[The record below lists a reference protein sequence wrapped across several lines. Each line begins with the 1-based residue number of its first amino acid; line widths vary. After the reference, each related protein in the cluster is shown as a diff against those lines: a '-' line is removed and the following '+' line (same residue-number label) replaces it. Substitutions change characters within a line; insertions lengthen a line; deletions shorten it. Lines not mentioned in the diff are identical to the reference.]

1 MFFALN
7 LLRANNNMARIRIVI
22 WLMMLILT
30 GCNLSQ
36 GADTTPE
43 LAPTPSP
50 TVATALSC
58 DDLVTTALNKA
69 NQVCSTLGRNQVCY
83 GNNLIDAEL
92 QPNATTTFTK
102 DGDIVSV
109 NLIRKLTTAP
119 LDTSKQVW
127 GIAIMKIQANLPDTL
142 PGQNVTFLLFGNA
155 VLDNITPQM
164 QAVVLKTGVG
174 GTTSCSNAPKSA
186 LLLQSPEGSQATMKI
201 NGASI
206 SLGSTA
212 YITAEQNSELTIAT
226 IEGSAVVSS
235 ANTTRVVQPGAQ
247 VHLALG
253 GSDGLQVSGPPSQP
267 EPFDLQAVGQA
278 PLPLLERQV
287 QVPPPIAPVVP
298 TNTSVSVPVVPTA
311 CVARA
316 DWNFSY
322 TIQTG
327 DTLFKVA
334 QSFGLSVTD
343 LQQGNC
349 IVDANQIQVG
359 QVIRVPRQLATAI
372 PQPTAQPTNTIAP
385 TAINPN
391 LRADSTQLK
400 QGECTT
406 IHWDVTNVS
415 QVYFQGQPVNTN
427 SQQVCPRVDT
437 TYTLLLTYQDGK
449 QVPYSVRV
457 LVALPQAAPEST
469 AAQ

>member
-1 MFFALN
+1 
-7 LLRANNNMARIRIVI
+7 MARIRIVI
-22 WLMMLILT
+22 FVMLLILT
-30 GCNLSQ
+30 GCNLNSSEE
-36 GADTTPE
+36 ATSV
-43 LAPTPSP
+43 PSP
-50 TVATALSC
+50 TPAPTLAALSC

-69 NQVCSTLGRNQVCY
+69 NQVCSKLGRNQACY

-92 QPNATTTFTK
+92 QPNATGTFSK
-102 DGDIVSV
+102 AGDIVSV
-109 NLIRKLTTAP
+109 DFIRKLTTAP

-127 GIAIMKIQANLPDTL
+127 GIAIMKIQANLAESL

-155 VLDNITPQM
+155 ELENITPQM

-174 GTTSCSNAPKSA
+174 GAPTCTNAPKSA
-186 LLLQSPEGSQATMKI
+186 LVLQSPEGSQATMTI

-212 YITAEQNSELTIAT
+212 YLTAEANSELTVAT
-226 IEGSAVVSS
+226 IEGSAVVSA
-235 ANTTRVVQPGAQ
+235 ANITRVVQPGAQ
-247 VHLALG
+247 VHLPLG

-267 EPFDLQAVGQA
+267 EPFDAQIVSQA

-287 QVPPPIAPVVP
+287 QVPPPIAPVANP
-298 TNTSVSVPVVPTA
+298 TNTRIPVAAPTSCA
-311 CVARA
+311 PRA

-322 TIQTG
+322 SIQTG

-334 QSFGLSVTD
+334 QSFGLTVAE
-343 LQQGNC
+343 LQQANC
-349 IVDANQIQVG
+349 IADANQIQVG
-359 QVIRVPRQLATAI
+359 QVIRVPRQLATVV
-372 PQPTAQPTNTIAP
+372 PQATVTVQPTNTVPP

-391 LRADSTQLK
+391 LRADSTQVN

-406 IHWDVTNVS
+406 IRWDVTNVS
-415 QVYFQGQPVNTN
+415 QVYFQGQPVTTT

-437 TYTLLLTYQDGK
+437 TYTLLLAYQDGK

-457 LVALPQAAPEST
+457 LVVLPETTTAP
-469 AAQ
+469 Q

>member
-1 MFFALN
+1 
-7 LLRANNNMARIRIVI
+7 
-22 WLMMLILT
+22 
-30 GCNLSQ
+30 
-36 GADTTPE
+36 
-43 LAPTPSP
+43 
-50 TVATALSC
+50 
-58 DDLVTTALNKA
+58 
-69 NQVCSTLGRNQVCY
+69 
-83 GNNLIDAEL
+83 
-92 QPNATTTFTK
+92 
-102 DGDIVSV
+102 
-109 NLIRKLTTAP
+109 
-119 LDTSKQVW
+119 
-127 GIAIMKIQANLPDTL
+127 
-142 PGQNVTFLLFGNA
+142 
-155 VLDNITPQM
+155 M

-174 GTTSCSNAPKSA
+174 GATTCSNVPKSA

-206 SLGSTA
+206 SLGSTV
-212 YITAEQNSELTIAT
+212 YLTAEENSELTIAT
-226 IEGSAVVSS
+226 IEGSAVVSA
-235 ANTTRVVQPGAQ
+235 ANITRVVQPGAQ
-247 VHLALG
+247 VHLPLG
-253 GSDGLQVSGPPSQP
+253 GGDGLQVSGPPSQP
-267 EPFDLQAVGQA
+267 EPFDVQAVGQA

-334 QSFGLSVTD
+334 QSFGLSVAD

-349 IVDANQIQVG
+349 IADANQITVG
-359 QVIRVPRQLATAI
+359 QVIRVPRQLVTAAPQPTNTLVTPA

-391 LRADSTQLK
+391 LRADSTQLQ
-400 QGECTT
+400 QGDCTT
-406 IHWDVTNVS
+406 IRWDVTNVS
-415 QVYFQGQPVNTN
+415 QVYFQGQPVSSN

-457 LVALPQAAPEST
+457 LVALPQATAEATAP
-469 AAQ
+469 Q

>member
-1 MFFALN
+1 
-7 LLRANNNMARIRIVI
+7 MARIRIAF
-22 WLMMLILT
+22 WLIMLLLT
-30 GCNLSQ
+30 GCNLNQ
-36 GADTTPE
+36 GAESTALP
-43 LAPTPSP
+43 PSPSP
-50 TVATALSC
+50 TIATALSC
-58 DDLVTTALNKA
+58 DDLVTVALNKA
-69 NQVCSTLGRNQVCY
+69 NQVCTTLGRNQACY

-92 QPNATTTFTK
+92 QPNATVSFTK
-102 DGDIVSV
+102 AGDIVGV
-109 NLIRKLTTAP
+109 DLIRKLTTAP

-127 GIAIMKIQANLPDTL
+127 GIAILKIQANLADTV

-155 VLDNITPQM
+155 VLDNITPKM
-164 QAVVLKTGVG
+164 QAVVLRTGVG

-186 LLLQSPEGSQATMKI
+186 LLLQSPEGSQATMTI

-212 YITAEQNSELTIAT
+212 YLTAEQNSELTVAT

-235 ANTTRVVQPGAQ
+235 ANITRVVQPGAQ
-247 VHLALG
+247 VHLPLG
-253 GSDGLQVSGPPSQP
+253 GGDGLQVSGPPSQP
-267 EPFDLQAVGQA
+267 EPFDVQAVGQA

-298 TNTSVSVPVVPTA
+298 TNTSVPVVPTA
-311 CVARA
+311 CVVRA

-327 DTLFKVA
+327 DTLFNVA
-334 QSFGLSVTD
+334 QSFGLSVNE

-349 IVDANQIQVG
+349 IANANQIQVG
-359 QVIRVPRQLATAI
+359 QVIRVPRQLATAV

-385 TAINPN
+385 TPINPN
-391 LRADSTQLK
+391 LRADSTQLQ

-406 IHWDVTNVS
+406 IRWDATNVS
-415 QVYFQGQPVNTN
+415 QVLFQGQPVTVT

-449 QVPYSVRV
+449 QVPYSVRI
-457 LVALPQAAPEST
+457 LVALPQATTDTTAP
-469 AAQ
+469 Q

>member
-1 MFFALN
+1 
-7 LLRANNNMARIRIVI
+7 MARIRIAI
-22 WLMMLILT
+22 WFALFVLA

-36 GADTTPE
+36 SAETTVE
-43 LAPTPSP
+43 TPSP
-50 TVATALSC
+50 TPAPTIAASLSC

-69 NQVCSTLGRNQVCY
+69 NQVCTGLSRNQVCY

-92 QPNATTTFTK
+92 QANATTNFSK
-102 DGDIVSV
+102 AGDIVNV
-109 NLIRKLTTAP
+109 DLIRRLTTAP

-174 GTTSCSNAPKSA
+174 GSTTCSNAPKSA
-186 LLLQSPEGSQATMKI
+186 LVIQSPEGSQATMSI

-212 YITAEQNSELTIAT
+212 YLTAEENAELTVAT

-235 ANTTRVVQPGAQ
+235 ANITRVVQPGAQ
-247 VHLALG
+247 VHLPLG
-253 GSDGLQVSGPPSQP
+253 GGDGLQVSGPPSQP
-267 EPFDLQAVGQA
+267 EPFDVQAVGQA

-287 QVPPPIAPVVP
+287 QLPPPIAPVVAP
-298 TNTSVSVPVVPTA
+298 TRTNLPAVPTA
-311 CVARA
+311 CAPRG

-334 QSFGLSVTD
+334 QKFGVSVTN
-343 LQQGNC
+343 LQQANC
-349 IVDANQIQVG
+349 IADANQIQVG
-359 QVIRVPRQLATAI
+359 QVLRVPTELATAP
-372 PQPTAQPTNTIAP
+372 PQATAQPTNTPAP
-385 TAINPN
+385 TAVNPN

-406 IHWDVTNVS
+406 IRWDFTNINR
-415 QVYFQGQPVNTN
+415 VYFQGQPVTTN

-437 TYTLLLTYQDGK
+437 TYTLLLVYQDGK
-449 QVPYSVRV
+449 QVPYSVRI
-457 LVALPQAAPEST
+457 LVALPQTTTEPPVP
-469 AAQ
+469 Q

>member
-1 MFFALN
+1 
-7 LLRANNNMARIRIVI
+7 MARIRIVI
-22 WLMMLILT
+22 WLMIVILT
-30 GCNLSQ
+30 GCNLQ
-36 GADTTPE
+36 GTESTVAP
-43 LAPTPSP
+43 APTPSP

-69 NQVCSTLGRNQVCY
+69 NQVCTTLGRNQVCY
-83 GNNLIDAEL
+83 GNSLIDVEL
-92 QPNATTTFTK
+92 QPNATTTFSK
-102 DGDIVSV
+102 AGDIVNV
-109 NLIRKLTTAP
+109 ELIHKLTTAP
-119 LDTSKQVW
+119 LDTTKQVW
-127 GIAIMKIQANLPDTL
+127 GIAIMKIQANLPGTL

-155 VLDNITPQM
+155 VLDNITPEM

-174 GTTSCSNAPKSA
+174 GATSCSNAPKSA

-212 YITAEQNSELTIAT
+212 YLTAEQNSELTVAT

-235 ANTTRVVQPGAQ
+235 ANITRVVQPGAQ
-247 VHLALG
+247 VHLPLG
-253 GSDGLQVSGPPSQP
+253 GSDGLQASGPPSQP
-267 EPFDLQAVGQA
+267 EPFDVQVVSQA

-298 TNTSVSVPVVPTA
+298 TNTSVPVQVVPTA
-311 CVARA
+311 CVVRA

-334 QSFGLSVTD
+334 QAFGLSVTD

-359 QVIRVPRQLATAI
+359 QVIRVPRQLTTAV
-372 PQPTAQPTNTIAP
+372 PQVTAQPTNTIPP

-391 LRADSTQLK
+391 LRADSTQVK

-406 IHWDVTNVS
+406 IRWDVTNVS
-415 QVYFQGQPVNTN
+415 QTFFQGQPVTSN

-437 TYTLLLTYQDGK
+437 TYTLLLTYQDGTR
-449 QVPYSVRV
+449 VPYSVRV
-457 LVALPQAAPEST
+457 LVVLPQPT
-469 AAQ
+469 AEATVSQ